1 MNLHKRLVTSM
12 ARFLSGQDIHIQRVR
27 GLVRNGLVRPGED
40 GWWDVAPGVAQAF
53 VARYGC
59 PGPVLHH
66 VRRLTDDQKEQLR
79 AGIYADIAGAE
90 APSDLERARAAGER
104 RLRESAAR
112 AEARRSAP
120 PREARGPA
128 RPKACRAVD
137 QGTEGVAV
145 PGARQPGVHPGDGR
159 AAVKE
164 TIKRAV
170 VDLAPSPPVGGCAWP
185 SRWRMYR

>member
-1 MNLHKRLVTSM
+1 MNLHPRLVLSM
-12 ARFLSGQDIHIQRVR
+12 ARFLSGQEIHIQRVR

-40 GWWDVAPGVAQAF
+40 GWWFAPQDVIDAF
-53 VARYGC
+53 VARYGL
-59 PGPVLHH
+59 PGPMAING
-66 VRRLTDDQKEQLR
+66 RRLSDGKKSEVL
-79 AGIYADIAGAE
+79 ASIYADIPGPE

-128 RPKACRAVD
+128 RPKASGAVD
-137 QGTEGVAV
+137 QGAEGVAV
-145 PGARQPGVHPGDGR
+145 PGARQSGVHPGDGR

-170 VDLAPSPPVGGCAWP
+170 VDLASSPPVGGCAWP